1 MRRSPPPRVK
11 TVASPWRNLSIA
23 AWAQSCLNRGC
34 AYFYHTAR
42 FTAQG
47 DRRPRGVPVL
57 KVYASQWLRPKKLR
71 IFESEGV
78 ESTENVEMGNQSIV
92 QTMTMPNFKARKAE
106 SEKRSKREARAFA
119 FPFAIFCC
127 LFSFKSRTLRLRAR
141 CHHSIASVGR
151 PYSG

>member
-1 MRRSPPPRVK
+1 MGSVVPKTGGAPTPTTPRDLLHRV
-11 TVASPWRNLSIA
+11 T
-23 AWAQSCLNRGC
+23 
-34 AYFYHTAR
+34 
-42 FTAQG
+42 
-47 DRRPRGVPVL
+47 GVRVMCPCY

-119 FPFAIFCC
+119 FLSATFCC
-127 LFSFKSRTLRLRAR
+127 LFSLKGR
-141 CHHSIASVGR
+141 ASVAGPRSFFCRLSLAALLLLSEER
-151 PYSG
+151 PDGL